1 MDIYPSWLEFV
12 RFLGL
17 DPVTVWVEYQAV
29 FFVCVGLSILLL
41 LALLYLA
48 FLGLRNFLESFH
60 MYGNDRFAFFK
71 KLEDVDA
78 KWRPSIEALL
88 GAERFH
94 YAIPATVLEDVEG
107 YRKSVGFIVLAD
119 TRLFFLG
126 RTLKGKGPD
135 AISHSVYPLNQF
147 RDANIKDGV
156 RGLELKLVY
165 EDKRPAFKLLGIN
178 RELGQEFFMGMH
190 ALRLALKEQSQKA
203 G

>member
-17 DPVTVWVEYQAV
+17 DPVTVWVEYQTL
-29 FFVCVGLSILLL
+29 FFVCVGLSVLLVL
-41 LALLYLA
+41 GLLYLA
-48 FLGLRNFLESFH
+48 FLGIRRFLESFH
-60 MYGNDRFAFFK
+60 MYGRDRFAFFK
-71 KLEDVDA
+71 KIEDVEP
-78 KWRPSIEALL
+78 KWRTYIEGIL
-88 GAERFH
+88 GAERFNF
-94 YAIPATVLEDVEG
+94 AIPATILEDVEG

-119 TRLFFLG
+119 TRLFFCG

-135 AISHSVYPLNQF
+135 AISHTVYPLNQF

-165 EDKRPAFKLLGIN
+165 DDKRPAFKLLGIN

-190 ALRLALKEQSQKA
+190 ALRLQLKEQQKA